1 MEDMLQV
8 GVISTTHGIKGEVKI
23 FPTTDNPERF
33 KELKS
38 VFLETKQGMKTLEIT
53 GVKFFKK
60 FVILKFK
67 EFDNI
72 NDVEKYKGR
81 ALFVARENA
90 VKLEKD
96 EYFIV
101 DLIGLKV
108 RDEEKNLTGTL
119 IDVIETGANDV
130 YVVELEDGREVLLP
144 AIKQCILSVD
154 IEKQLILVDI
164 MDGLLS

>member
-72 NDVEKYKGR
+72 NDVEKYKGC